1 MTTFLLPLASFRSL
15 VPPTILFGL
24 APHYFLI
31 NSSAQILKLFLPP
44 TVNEKIDEFIYHTY
58 QSLVTYFFSTF
69 IGSKIIFYGDSVIG
83 NTKENVLYISNHQS
97 AIDWSLVNFISIHC
111 GSMGQ
116 IRYILKN
123 LLKYL
128 PFYGIYFMQH
138 GCVFVQTKGRV
149 NDEDDLR
156 RRLQKF
162 KKDRVNGYWLVI
174 FPEGTRFSEN
184 KTHLVEKSSQLA
196 KQAGITPFD
205 NVLFPRTKGVELCIE
220 ELTNLDAIYDI
231 TLGFKTPWLGVEVK
245 KEGPSL
251 LEFVSVYG
259 REIHIDFQ
267 RIDIVDVPKIIL
279 NAELELNQLQNG
291 HQPRRR
297 QRRERVRSFER
308 LQSYE
313 EKLFT
318 GEWTPTKTPTK
329 FLEASAFY
337 FNDIKLTPEGDT
349 EQEQDENPQENFQD
363 HQQETRPMETLCK
376 ICLALPLEVV
386 VLPCR
391 HFYMC
396 LQCSDNLA
404 NGGNKRCPI
413 CRSKIENFLNVFVS

>member
-69 IGSKIIFYGDSVIG
+69 VGSKIIFYGDSVIG

-196 KQAGITPFD
+196 KQAGITPFE

-251 LEFVSVYG
+251 LEFVSIYG
-259 REIHIDFQ
+259 REVHIDFQ
-267 RIDIVDVPKIIL
+267 RIDIVDVPKDKDGIKTWLYERFQRKDKIL
-279 NAELELNQLQNG
+279 SHFCNPSSNG
-291 HQPRRR
+291 VFPGTCYDMPIKTSQTLPYALFHI
-297 QRRERVRSFER
+297 VLLGATLSFETSR
-308 LQSYE
+308 KIYKQVSMVA
-313 EKLFT
+313 LFA
-318 GEWTPTKTPTK
+318 WLMTPI
-329 FLEASAFY
+329 F
-337 FNDIKLTPEGDT
+337 D
-349 EQEQDENPQENFQD
+349 
-363 HQQETRPMETLCK
+363 K
-376 ICLALPLEVV
+376 II
-386 VLPCR
+386 R
-391 HFYMC
+391 
-396 LQCSDNLA
+396 
-404 NGGNKRCPI
+404 
-413 CRSKIENFLNVFVS
+413 